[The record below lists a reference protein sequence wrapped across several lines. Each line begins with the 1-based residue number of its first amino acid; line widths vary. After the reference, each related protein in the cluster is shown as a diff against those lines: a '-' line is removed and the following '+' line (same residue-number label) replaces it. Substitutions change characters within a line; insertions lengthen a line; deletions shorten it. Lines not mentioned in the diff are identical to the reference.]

1 MPGMTHPRR
10 SSGGDGECR
19 CGSVLGG
26 GALGRA
32 RRVFYEDKRRSNEPH
47 LGPDASQERR
57 RSSGQC
63 FTAPAWRQARGTSVR
78 KKRYRWLARLW
89 KRSRS
94 AAREGALRKQQC
106 LRRAGR
112 ARIGARECALGSVTL
127 QVSCALASFC
137 AVTRTGARGPGRRA
151 ERTGAGEETEEAPR
165 AQPKPATVHAAWRRK
180 PRLSGT
186 TRGSSQDDLRA
197 DAGGRNR
204 APPGSPR
211 SDEASEVRTAGAIGE
226 DNAPGIRLSSLK

>member
-1 MPGMTHPRR
+1 MTHPWR
-10 SSGGDGECR
+10 SSGGDGGCR

-63 FTAPAWRQARGTSVR
+63 LIAPVWRQARGTSAG
-78 KKRYRWLARLW
+78 KKRCRWLARLR

-94 AAREGALRKQQC
+94 AAREGAFRKQLLFGAAG

-127 QVSCALASFC
+127 QVSLSFASFC
-137 AVTRTGARGPGRRA
+137 AVTRTGARGPGRRV
-151 ERTGAGEETEEAPR
+151 ERAGGREETKEAPR

-211 SDEASEVRTAGAIGE
+211 SDEASEVRQPGAIGE
-226 DNAPGIRLSSLK
+226 DNAPGVRLAR

>member
-1 MPGMTHPRR
+1 MPGTTHPRR

-19 CGSVLGG
+19 CGQVLGG

-57 RSSGQC
+57 RSSGAVLLHELLAAGTRDVGTEKEMPMARAASETESQRRSRGR
-63 FTAPAWRQARGTSVR
+63 FSGAAMLVESGTRGDRGTRVCSWV
-78 KKRYRWLARLW
+78 
-89 KRSRS
+89 
-94 AAREGALRKQQC
+94 GDT
-106 LRRAGR
+106 AGLMS
-112 ARIGARECALGSVTL
+112 I
-127 QVSCALASFC
+127 ASFC
-137 AVTRTGARGPGRRA
+137 AVKKRRSARSGSPGRASRC
-151 ERTGAGEETEEAPR
+151 GEETKEAPR

-204 APPGSPR
+204 ALPGSPR
-211 SDEASEVRTAGAIGE
+211 SDEASEVRTAGATGE